1 MKLDAPAASKVFWG
15 VFVLAITAFVLLGT
29 IGTETA
35 QRHAAA
41 WVRRTIA
48 VESKLNRLEAL
59 LRAAESGERGFLL
72 TGDKTFLAPLEK
84 LKLKADAEIDELRDL
99 LGDNSKQREALEKV
113 APLAKERIDVLE
125 DRVQTMKD
133 GQGGGGKGA
142 LGSWQKAY
150 GQDQPS
156 S

>member
-1 MKLDAPAASKVFWG
+1 MKSDAPAPSKVVWG
-15 VFVLAITAFVLLGT
+15 VFALAITAFVLLGS

-72 TGDKTFLAPLEK
+72 TGDETYLAPLEN
-84 LKLKADAEIDELRDL
+84 LKLKMDAEIEDLRDL
-99 LGDNSKQREALEKV
+99 LGNNSKQREALEKV
-113 APLAKERIDVLE
+113 APLAERNVS
-125 DRVQTMKD
+125 T
-133 GQGGGGKGA
+133 
-142 LGSWQKAY
+142 SWRTVSR
-150 GQDQPS
+150 P
-156 S
+156 